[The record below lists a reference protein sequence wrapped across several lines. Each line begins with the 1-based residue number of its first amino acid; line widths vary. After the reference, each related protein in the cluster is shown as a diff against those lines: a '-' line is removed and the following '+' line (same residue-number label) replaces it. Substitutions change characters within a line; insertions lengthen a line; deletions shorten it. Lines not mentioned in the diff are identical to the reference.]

1 MLANG
6 NPALIE
12 AMQRGLARMVG
23 SSSGYI
29 ESLPAPVRA
38 RIDHLE
44 NLQEEYDILEDQ
56 MEEEMRAIEEKYHK
70 LCAPLLD
77 QRRAIITG
85 DAEAPDNQTPEGQKA
100 MEALPDVPAGIPEFW
115 ATALSNHPDLEE
127 RITDKDKEVL
137 AYLTDVSAED
147 VLDEDGD
154 EIGFKIIF
162 KFKENP
168 FLTDSELKM
177 VFHITE
183 TNGYMSVQDIEGCD
197 IHWCPDKDV
206 TVKKMRKKPKPGSK
220 NKQPQT
226 KLEPVDSFFRWFTD
240 APEVPESLPEE
251 DDDDDD
257 MEELRD
263 LVESHTA
270 VAEVLREDVI
280 PNAVKWFTGQALLEM
295 DDEDEDDDEDDEF
308 DDDDDEDDDSE
319 LGDDSD
325 EDDDDEDDSEEEGG
339 PGGVMPKDSKEQPAE
354 CKQQ

>member
-29 ESLPAPVRA
+29 ESLPAPIRA

-44 NLQEEYDILEDQ
+44 NLQQEYETLEEK
-56 MEEEMRAIEEKYHK
+56 MEEEMKALEEKYRK
-70 LCAPLLD
+70 LYAPILD
-77 QRRAIITG
+77 QRRAIVNG
-85 DAEAPDNQTPEGQKA
+85 EAEAPDNQTPEGKQA
-100 MEALPDVPAGIPEFW
+100 LASLPDVPAGIPEFW
-115 ATALSNHPDLEE
+115 ATALSNHPELEE

-162 KFKENP
+162 KFRENP

-177 VFHITE
+177 VYHITE
-183 TNGYMSVQDIEGCD
+183 NDGYMSVSDIEGCD

-240 APEVPESLPEE
+240 APEVPENMPE
-251 DDDDDD
+251 DDDDDDIDD

-263 LVESHTA
+263 QVENHMRA
-270 VAEVLREDVI
+270 GEVLREDVI
-280 PNAVKWFTGQALLEM
+280 PTAVKWFTGEALFNME
-295 DDEDEDDDEDDEF
+295 DDEDDEDDDEFDEDDDEDDDSDLNE
-308 DDDDDEDDDSE
+308 DEEEEDD
-319 LGDDSD
+319 
-325 EDDDDEDDSEEEGG
+325 DDSEEEGG